1 LIFRQRSDPQ
11 NRWIDPDHASQ
22 VHACRGRIVVLPVI
36 LPHVRRM
43 LRTVPPDDI
52 T

>member
-1 LIFRQRSDPQ
+1 L
-11 NRWIDPDHASQ
+11 IDPGHASQ
-22 VHACRGRIVVLPVI
+22 VHAGRGRIVVLPVI

-52 T
+52 A